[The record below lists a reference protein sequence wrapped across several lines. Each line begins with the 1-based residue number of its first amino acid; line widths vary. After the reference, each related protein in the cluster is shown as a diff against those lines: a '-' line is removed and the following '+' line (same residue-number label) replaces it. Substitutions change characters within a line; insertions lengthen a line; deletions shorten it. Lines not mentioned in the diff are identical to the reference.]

1 MDEINSEILFF
12 NTSASFDAS
21 QSSLPA
27 SFAAALEIHQ
37 RRCKYKCMTLKKKKQ
52 IYPNIRLDPTIT
64 IANPTASIIVG
75 LGIRIFSRSFR
86 SGSAET

>member
-1 MDEINSEILFF
+1 MP
-12 NTSASFDAS
+12 S

-37 RRCKYKCMTLKKKKQ
+37 RAVQVQMHDAEEEQ
-52 IYPNIRLDPTIT
+52 IYPNIRLNPTIT
-64 IANPTASIIVG
+64 IANATASIIAG

-86 SGSAET
+86 SGSAEI